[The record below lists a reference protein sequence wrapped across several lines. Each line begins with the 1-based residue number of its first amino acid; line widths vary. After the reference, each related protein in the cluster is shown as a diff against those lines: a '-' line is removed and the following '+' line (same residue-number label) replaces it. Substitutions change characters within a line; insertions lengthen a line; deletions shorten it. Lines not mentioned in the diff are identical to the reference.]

1 MKIAVING
9 SHRGKTGNTNIMVS
23 ALVKGAAEAGAEVVN
38 IFLAEKK
45 IDYCKA
51 CKACWFKSPGKCVIE
66 DDMADII
73 GLIKDTDIRVLATP
87 LYFDNISSLLKVFMD
102 RMMVTVSPYWGKD
115 REGECRHLTTGMSPQ
130 LVMIAN
136 CGYPERS
143 HFQVISQWIKR
154 HARNLNTEVIAEIY
168 ASQGA
173 IFGIKESEV
182 GTIVSQYLK
191 ALETA
196 GKEIATNKQ
205 LTTETMAR
213 LEQKFIPDEIY
224 IQEVKKYVD
233 GMLGAAR

>member
-9 SHRGKTGNTNIMVS
+9 SHRGKNGNTNIMVS
-23 ALVKGAAEAGAEVVN
+23 AFLKGAAAAGAEVVT
-38 IFLAEKK
+38 IFLAEKN

-51 CKACWFKSPGKCVIE
+51 CKACWFKNPGKCVIK
-66 DDMADII
+66 DDMAEIVE
-73 GLIKDTDIRVLATP
+73 LIKDADIRVLATP
-87 LYFDNISSLLKVFMD
+87 LYFDNISGLLKNFMD
-102 RMMVTVSPYWGKD
+102 RMMVTASPYWCKD
-115 REGECRHLTTGMSPQ
+115 REGECRHLTTEISPQ

-143 HFQVISQWIKR
+143 HFQVISHWIKR

-168 ASQGA
+168 APQGA
-173 IFGIKESEV
+173 LLGIKENAV
-182 GTIVSQYLK
+182 GTIIAQYLK
-191 ALETA
+191 VLETA
-196 GKEIATNKQ
+196 GREIATNKK

-224 IQEVKKYVD
+224 IQEVKKSVD